1 MEAGSSDLEMV
12 GRHAAQRDELR
23 AGNEFGTNAPAN
35 SQLNNP
41 KNTCESRIAAI
52 GWALIEQDF
61 PERRLRPG
69 VDPSDERPPQTQG
82 RRMVVRLLVIGA
94 LVASMAGE
102 VSAFQAGCSRG
113 SFRGHRRAAARQKS
127 APPQLLSLRGGEQG
141 KDGVAAEGRDAVG
154 DNGIAKEKGMFD
166 VLFLGS
172 GVSVIILPGPSDLMA
187 TLRCAALRS

>member
-1 MEAGSSDLEMV
+1 
-12 GRHAAQRDELR
+12 
-23 AGNEFGTNAPAN
+23 
-35 SQLNNP
+35 
-41 KNTCESRIAAI
+41 
-52 GWALIEQDF
+52 
-61 PERRLRPG
+61 
-69 VDPSDERPPQTQG
+69 
-82 RRMVVRLLVIGA
+82 MVVRLLVLGA

-127 APPQLLSLRGGEQG
+127 APPQLQLLSLRGGEQG
-141 KDGVAAEGRDAVG
+141 KDGVAAEGRDAAG